1 MIFLL
6 ILNFFF
12 TNTSDSVLVMDK
24 EVTDFQSA
32 VSITTDAKENIYVL
46 DAGSNQ
52 VIKYGSYLDY
62 KKRNGKQG
70 WAEGQFDSPT
80 SIDGSS
86 GLDIFVT
93 DGKNRR
99 IQRLDLELNPVTSLK
114 TNLIDFPAD
123 LQFNTPVATLVL
135 NSKELY
141 VIDGDNNRI
150 IVYKDGRTPT
160 EIFGDYR
167 SGKGQLER
175 PVKILKDDK
184 NFVYVLDKEQKA
196 IIRFDNLGN
205 YISRIEIKDLENF
218 AIKGSRMY
226 LFNGKE
232 IIKYDLDKN
241 SIIEKKMF
249 PVSFKGNKLRDIYV
263 LNGEK
268 YLLLEKN
275 ALSLWV
281 ENN

>member
-1 MIFLL
+1 MGA
-6 ILNFFF
+6 
-12 TNTSDSVLVMDK
+12 SDSVLVMDK

-52 VIKYGSYLDY
+52 VIKYGNYLDY

-86 GLDIFVT
+86 GLDIFIT

-99 IQRLDLELNPVTSLK
+99 VQRLDLELNPVTSLK

-241 SIIEKKMF
+241 SIIEKKIF
-249 PVSFKGNKLRDIYV
+249 PVSFTRKKIRDIYV

-268 YLLLEKN
+268 YLLLGKN